1 MGLRVLLV
9 DDHEVVRVG
18 VKALIDRQPEMEVV
32 GEAGTVREAVEQAKS
47 LSPDV
52 VVLDVRLPGG
62 TGLDACRQIK
72 ADRPETRVIM
82 LTSFPD
88 DEVLFDAIASG
99 ADGYVLKQ
107 IGSDD
112 LIHAL
117 ERVGRGE
124 SILDPAVMDQVFAK
138 MREMRRQERAHAFA
152 GLSGQEMEILARVAE
167 GETNREI
174 GEAMHLS
181 EKTVRNYVSQLLSKL
196 DLNSRAQAAAYAA
209 RHRIEDYVSGESM
222 PARRP

>member
-18 VKALIDRQPEMEVV
+18 VGALIDRQPEMEVV
-32 GEAGTVREAVEQAKS
+32 GEAGTVREAIEQAKK
-47 LSPDV
+47 LAPDV

-62 TGLDACRQIK
+62 TGLEACRQIK

-88 DEVLFDAIASG
+88 DEVLFDAIANG

-107 IGSDD
+107 IGSEE
-112 LIHAL
+112 LVGAL

-124 SILDPAVMDQVFAK
+124 SLIDPAVMGHVIAK
-138 MREMRRQERAHAFA
+138 MREMRLQERAHAFA
-152 GLSGQEMEILARVAE
+152 GLNAQEMQILARVAE

-174 GEAMHLS
+174 GEGMHLS
-181 EKTVRNYVSQLLSKL
+181 EKTVRNYVSLLLSKL

-209 RHRIEDYVSGESM
+209 RNRIEDYV
-222 PARRP
+222 